1 MPVSGKELASLDFAN
16 LIGGP
21 LNAIVEAQAKS
32 AITTANFIKEVGF
45 DKDGKAVNVDFTYNR
60 KNDNGSDQEF
70 TLTMPFITML
80 PVPYITINNAAV
92 EFNAKITS
100 TTESSSDSNFTQQ
113 VDASAG
119 GRWWFVSARVT
130 SKTAYQKTMSSRDKE
145 ERTFDM
151 HVRIEASN
159 QDMPAGTERILTL
172 LENSISEKT
181 SHKLISVG
189 AVVTGVDPNDPKK
202 LTVDSADFAKIKKG
216 NTFNYGG
223 TDYIVEGVNEKASTL
238 TVDEEVDSSIT
249 NKSID
254 VVKQCPVRLSVTNI
268 DASKTVLTIKGADIA
283 KKIREDDTF
292 HYKDKKYTVKKTDPK
307 ASTLTVDPAADDSIN
322 HQSIDIVRP

>member
-1 MPVSGKELASLDFAN
+1 MPVSGKELASLDFSN

-45 DKDGKAVNVDFTYNR
+45 DKNGKVVNVDFTYNR

-80 PVPYITINNAAV
+80 PVPYITINNALV

-100 TTESSSDSNFTQQ
+100 TTESSSASNFSQQ

-119 GRWWFVSARVT
+119 GKYWFASAQIST
-130 SKTAYQKTMSSRDKE
+130 KTAYQRTTSSTDKE

-151 HVRIEASN
+151 HVRVEAKN
-159 QDMPAGTERILTL
+159 CDMPAGTERILTL
-172 LENSISEKT
+172 LENSIAEKT
-181 SHKLISVG
+181 TYKLNSIG
-189 AVVTGVDPNDPKK
+189 MVVKSIDDTNKI
-202 LTVDSADFAKIKKG
+202 LTIDCDDIGLIKVDSNFTFSNENFDIEKVDIQKKTVTVKTAVPT
-216 NTFNYGG
+216 N
-223 TDYIVEGVNEKASTL
+223 IV
-238 TVDEEVDSSIT
+238 

-254 VVKQCPVRLSVTNI
+254 VYHK
-268 DASKTVLTIKGADIA
+268 
-283 KKIREDDTF
+283 
-292 HYKDKKYTVKKTDPK
+292 
-307 ASTLTVDPAADDSIN
+307 
-322 HQSIDIVRP
+322 

>member
-32 AITTANFIKEVGF
+32 AISTANFVKEVGF
-45 DKDGKAVNVDFTYNR
+45 DKEGKVVNADFTYNR

-70 TLTMPFITML
+70 TLTLPFITML
-80 PVPYITINNAAV
+80 PVPYITIKNAVV

-100 TTESSSDSNFTQQ
+100 TTESNTSSNFQQQ

-119 GRWWFVSARVT
+119 GGFWFASAKVT
-130 SKTAYQKTMSSRDKE
+130 SKTSYQRTSASSDKE

-151 HVRIEASN
+151 HVRVEACN

-172 LENSISEKT
+172 LENSIQEKT
-181 SHKLISVG
+181 THKLLTCG
-189 AVVTGVDPNDPKK
+189 AVVTALSSSDKK
-202 LTVDSADFAKIKKG
+202 ITVDCADFSLIQNN
-216 NTFNYGG
+216 NTLEYAG
-223 TDYIVEGVNEKASTL
+223 TTYTVAATTPAIAAIPATDTTGATDATPATITL
-238 TVDEEVDSSIT
+238 NDAPPESII

-254 VVKQCPVRLSVTNI
+254 
-268 DASKTVLTIKGADIA
+268 IK
-283 KKIREDDTF
+283 
-292 HYKDKKYTVKKTDPK
+292 
-307 ASTLTVDPAADDSIN
+307 L
-322 HQSIDIVRP
+322 